1 MRKRKTRQLSTV
13 DGALQSAFTRLGLSG
28 KLAQQRAL
36 VIWPEVVGPQI
47 AAATRPLHVR
57 DGILFVATKS
67 STWAHELIFRKAAI
81 LAGLEQ
87 VLGKG
92 VLNDIRF
99 LGRGYRDPEVAS
111 APEGRVEPGP
121 QEWGEVS
128 LTADDQALLEER
140 LQEVHDA
147 ELRARLERV
156 MAHDLRARRWK
167 EAHGWPRCPQCGLP
181 HAGPAAECHLCRPRW
196 TGRP

>member
-1 MRKRKTRQLSTV
+1 MMRKRKTRQLSTV

-81 LAGLEQ
+81 LAGLGSTGQRSVERHP
-87 VLGKG
+87 LPGAR
-92 VLNDIRF
+92 LPRS
-99 LGRGYRDPEVAS
+99 EVAS
-111 APEGRVEPGP
+111 APEGAWSRGRKS
-121 QEWGEVS
+121 G
-128 LTADDQALLEER
+128 
-140 LQEVHDA
+140 
-147 ELRARLERV
+147 AR
-156 MAHDLRARRWK
+156 
-167 EAHGWPRCPQCGLP
+167 
-181 HAGPAAECHLCRPRW
+181 
-196 TGRP
+196 